1 MVKVPYFNLVDQN
14 NSSFS
19 SDNLNGQWSLI
30 YFYPKDGTPLCI
42 KEACNFRDGYSE
54 LQIAG
59 LNIYG
64 ISADSPESHLNFA
77 KQFGLKFKLLSDPDR
92 EVLTAFGSV
101 DNDEYLGVSRDSYLI
116 NPDGEIVKKYTK
128 INPDTHYSQIIKDF
142 DVIKQ
147 STQNE

>member
-1 MVKVPYFNLVDQN
+1 M
-14 NSSFS
+14 
-19 SDNLNGQWSLI
+19 
-30 YFYPKDGTPLCI
+30 
-42 KEACNFRDGYSE
+42 
-54 LQIAG
+54 
-59 LNIYG
+59 
-64 ISADSPESHLNFA
+64 
-77 KQFGLKFKLLSDPDR
+77 
-92 EVLTAFGSV
+92 LTAFGSV